1 MIAHEVSE
9 QSARHAVWH
18 AYLQIHAAVI
28 QLLEQTLLAEQDLPL
43 LWYNTLER
51 LAKADGGMLRL
62 QELAD
67 DINLSQ
73 SGLTRL
79 LDRMVEGGLIERQ
92 PCPKDR
98 RGLYAVLTPLGNERL
113 QAALPVYQ
121 RVLDEHFLRYLSCD
135 EVNALNK
142 VFANIVQHEIVQK
155 VSWDEPIATHRSPQ
169 PAE

>member
-1 MIAHEVSE
+1 MMAYEVSD
-9 QSARHAVWH
+9 QSARYAVWQ
-18 AYLQIHAAVI
+18 AYLQIHAVVI

-43 LWYNTLER
+43 LWYNALER
-51 LAKADGGMLRL
+51 LANAEGGMLRL

-67 DINLSQ
+67 DVNLSQ

-79 LDRMVEGGLIERQ
+79 LDRMIESGLIVRQ

-98 RGLYAVLTPLGNERL
+98 RGLYAVLTERGSERL
-113 QAALPVYQ
+113 QAAQPVYQ

-135 EVNALNK
+135 EVQALNK

-155 VSWDEPIATHRSPQ
+155 VSLDEPTATH
-169 PAE
+169 